1 MYVYEY
7 VSVRVCTR
15 KCYLDQI
22 QNQGLVFAVSIP
34 NHVVVATAS
43 WGCLGQRG
51 EAYTPV

>member
-7 VSVRVCTR
+7 VSVCTR

-22 QNQGLVFAVSIP
+22 QNQGLGFAVSIP
-34 NHVVVATAS
+34 NYVVVATAS